1 MWGCGLGWCGVVVL
15 ICARYFVCLDRWVEL
30 LVCGLLGLL
39 RLDAV
44 SGLGAGGL

>member
-1 MWGCGLGWCGVVVL
+1 MRGTL
-15 ICARYFVCLDRWVEL
+15 CLDRWVEL

-44 SGLGAGGL
+44 SVLGAG